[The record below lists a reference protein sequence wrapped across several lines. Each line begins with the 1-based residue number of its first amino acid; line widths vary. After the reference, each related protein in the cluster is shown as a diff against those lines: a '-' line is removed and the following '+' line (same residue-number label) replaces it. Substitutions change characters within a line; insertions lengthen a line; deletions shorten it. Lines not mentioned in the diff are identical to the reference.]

1 MFKSFLFAFTLF
13 VTFSFLGVVK
23 ASDFEGPIKHT
34 QPVRKSYFGKITDFA
49 QDCFWGSINFIKK
62 KPDMVGTVLVLS
74 AITMMTLNQTAE
86 AQIYEGPISQ
96 RINFC
101 VHHFL
106 ENGFQIKETLQSSEA
121 VLVAAYNGT
130 MHGFCGYAKQLAD
143 VPVRIF
149 ELFACH
155 YEGHNILCFSN
166 PS

>member
-1 MFKSFLFAFTLF
+1 MFKSFLFASMLF
-13 VTFSFLGVVK
+13 VTFNFLGVAK
-23 ASDFEGPIKHT
+23 ASDLEGPIQHT
-34 QPVRKSYFGKITDFA
+34 QPVQKSYFGKITGFA
-49 QDCFWGSINFIKK
+49 QDCFWGSIDFIKK

-86 AQIYEGPISQ
+86 AQIYEDPISE

-101 VHHFL
+101 VQRFL

-130 MHGFCGYAKQLAD
+130 MHGFCGYVKQLTD